1 MGEALLSRH
10 DYAAAEPF
18 LQKGLGAK
26 PQMLP
31 HVHALL
37 GTVYA
42 ETGRTQEAIA
52 QLEMGLAADEDGSTH
67 YKLARMYRKAGDTKR
82 ADAAIQQVKALED
95 QRRKRAVTAIM
106 DSSQPA
112 DEDLPQQN
120 P

>member
-1 MGEALLSRH
+1 MLS
-10 DYAAAEPF
+10 
-18 LQKGLGAK
+18 
-26 PQMLP
+26 